1 MRYSVFKI
9 DAFIRPSADGFSGN
23 PAAIVPLQEWLSEA
37 QMQAIAA
44 ENNLSETAFFV
55 KDAHDIYHI
64 RWFTPTTE
72 VDLCG
77 HATLAAAWVIRNRLQ
92 DMRSILPFATREAGN
107 LTVRIARDNHGYGG
121 NDGLLQLDFPAR
133 PGELL
138 RDAALHQ
145 RLEQALGQKVVAV
158 CNARDML
165 VELESEQAVHN
176 CRPDFAL
183 LRQLETFAI
192 MVTAGCESAD
202 YDFVS
207 RFFAPR
213 QGLDEDPVTGSSF
226 CTLTPY
232 WALKLGK
239 LTLKGWQC
247 SARGGEAV
255 LNLEQ
260 DRVLIAGRCFA
271 YMEGEFS
278 LPDTLQ
284 NL

>member
-1 MRYSVFKI
+1 MRYSVYKI
-9 DAFIRPSADGFSGN
+9 DAFIRQSVNGFSGN
-23 PAAIVPLQEWLSEA
+23 PAAIVPLQEWLSED

-55 KDAHDIYHI
+55 KNSDGIYHI

-77 HATLAAAWVIRNRLQ
+77 HATLAAAWVIRNELL
-92 DMRSILPFATREAGN
+92 DMREIIPFSTQEAGN
-107 LTVRIARDNHGYGG
+107 LMVRALRNNDGG
-121 NDGLLQLDFPAR
+121 SGLLQLDFPAR
-133 PGELL
+133 PGEML
-138 RDAALHQ
+138 DDTALQ
-145 RLEQALGQKVVAV
+145 QQLEQALGQKVVAI

-165 VELESEQAVHN
+165 VELENEQALHDCQPN
-176 CRPDFAL
+176 LAL
-183 LRQLETFAI
+183 LSELDTFAV
-192 MVTAGCESAD
+192 MVTARSDSEG

-232 WALKLGK
+232 WSKKLGK
-239 LTLKGWQC
+239 NQLNGWQC
-247 SARGGEAV
+247 SARGGDAM
-255 LNLEQ
+255 LQLEH

-271 YMEGEFS
+271 YMKGEFA
-278 LPDTLQ
+278 LPEAMA
-284 NL
+284 